1 MSRKLVAPLLFA
13 ELGFGFSQIG
23 SGDARPRGPSSAEV
37 KTVGSSPICSAVK
50 PERPAKPSGTWRR
63 SPSKSS
69 WTLARIRPAVAS
81 AGIPATLSGARN
93 RACSIRVVFSKPGRP
108 KTGFVLAS
116 WRSPTRGQL
125 V

>member
-13 ELGFGFSQIG
+13 ELGFGFPQIG
-23 SGDARPRGPSSAEV
+23 FDDARSRGPSSAEV

-50 PERPAKPSGTWRR
+50 PERPAKPSVTWRR

-69 WTLARIRPAVAS
+69 WTLARIRPAVA
-81 AGIPATLSGARN
+81 ATLSGARN
-93 RACSIRVVFSKPGRP
+93 RACSIREIFSKPGRP